1 MDCTCDPDYL
11 LLNTYEIY
19 ITFYKYASKI
29 FKNELDIIEL
39 VNQAIDYAT
48 NDIYLEYPKVD
59 YIVFDLLRQRSLT
72 ENDTLYI
79 NMLFSKL
86 CRNLMGV
93 LKELN
98 LPPMSRNTFNDKD
111 VYPYYF
117 YKIINNRII
126 LKHF

>member
-59 YIVFDLLRQRSLT
+59 YIVFDLLRHRQR
-72 ENDTLYI
+72 
-79 NMLFSKL
+79 
-86 CRNLMGV
+86 MG
-93 LKELN
+93 
-98 LPPMSRNTFNDKD
+98 TG
-111 VYPYYF
+111 
-117 YKIINNRII
+117 I
-126 LKHF
+126 